1 MYIINYYI
9 SPRCYIYIYNY
20 FETKIVL
27 LEKLF
32 FGLLFQITLR
42 CFPDQWKSVTL
53 LFLKTYEMI
62 AFSLILWEIIF
73 QFYNYFSY
81 LHFEFKVQLPEYQ
94 IRQLCM
100 ASRGIFLEQPMLL
113 ELCAPVNVMGDIHG
127 QYDDLL
133 RHFDNCGY
141 PPKANYI
148 FLGDYV
154 DRWVTLFFF
163 FFWHHTFATL
173 QNILNCKITKIFL

>member
-1 MYIINYYI
+1 
-9 SPRCYIYIYNY
+9 
-20 FETKIVL
+20 
-27 LEKLF
+27 
-32 FGLLFQITLR
+32 
-42 CFPDQWKSVTL
+42 
-53 LFLKTYEMI
+53 MI
-62 AFSLILWEIIF
+62 AFSLILWETIF
-73 QFYNYFSY
+73 QFHNYFSY

-141 PPKANYI
+141 PPKSNYI

-163 FFWHHTFATL
+163 FLTSYICHFAKYFKL
-173 QNILNCKITKIFL
+173 QNYQKIFHKQNDFFCFLYSWLSFKDLNFWRFLSTNSLIKSDQHRIVSFFDIVPFM